1 MTPQSQTPQPCTGGP
16 VGDTGAQIL
25 PRLNEQALGKP
36 RSHAAPSNLQL
47 LRKRHIGNDI
57 VTIVF
62 QEPGSKPFC
71 PTTIRS
77 HFQHIFLV
85 VRAEA
90 PCTPHTSYRW
100 APRGSSSAKG
110 ASSWTPP

>member
-1 MTPQSQTPQPCTGGP
+1 ML
-16 VGDTGAQIL
+16 L
-25 PRLNEQALGKP
+25 PRLNEGFGGHKAHLSLP
-36 RSHAAPSNLQL
+36 TSNPQL

-77 HFQHIFLV
+77 HFQHVFLV
-85 VRAEA
+85 VRAHA

-100 APRGSSSAKG
+100 VLG
-110 ASSWTPP
+110 

>member
-1 MTPQSQTPQPCTGGP
+1 MSR
-16 VGDTGAQIL
+16 DM
-25 PRLNEQALGKP
+25 GKP
-36 RSHAAPSNLQL
+36 CSHSPPPNPQL

-100 APRGSSSAKG
+100 ASQGSSSASG
-110 ASSWTPP
+110 ASSWTFLLPLTTASLPIGWP